1 MEFIKTSW
9 NNIINYFN
17 NPDRN
22 AKIRNFLYKDNELI
36 TLLIELGYAN
46 FYSKFKELIDGY
58 SKLNNGLNTEELDF
72 ISKIELNYKF
82 ASLELK
88 LRNLNI
94 INISSHLR
102 FYAMKDQLFYQKIKN
117 SISDTSNKFYQIKI
131 EKLVKEIQKIK
142 PLNIVYKM
150 RRYVK
155 LILKQF
161 IIKHLDLIGL
171 INYYPELELFQK
183 YKSKF
188 FEKYGENEKLKNLY
202 EEVKEYKLKND
213 NFTESNYNLSNL
225 TDIQKKIFKQLLVL
239 KNELNNIIHPSNY
252 ENSQFYKIDEENFEP
267 SNNEEI
273 KINIQ
278 EENINNKTEKIYFE
292 KVLKFIVF
300 DEPIDTI
307 NKELE
312 QINSEFDLIKDEL
325 FNEINYF
332 DKFLKDTLS
341 FRLVEKLIEETKD
354 KILKLDM
361 NYRILNQKYI
371 INFIENYNINNED
384 YEFIENNESDKIFNE
399 LFSKLNKKDKIIFK
413 IDYDYIFLFYE
424 GVSVIKEIK
433 RIKEKNNEANIETK
447 LKKLNEL
454 TNSLNEIQEKIKN
467 LKIPIFNKN
476 DFFTIME
483 KNSFFNEVQNDL
495 VNIKFL
501 NILEKEFNNPKFYI
515 FLHKN
520 KVFDDSV
527 YNFCN

>member
-1 MEFIKTSW
+1 MELIKTTW
-9 NNIINYFN
+9 NNIKSYFN
-17 NPDRN
+17 NSDRN
-22 AKIRNFLYKDNELI
+22 TKIRNFLYKDNELI
-36 TLLIELGYAN
+36 TFFIELGYDN
-46 FYSKFKELIDGY
+46 FYAKFKELIEEY
-58 SKLNNGLNTEELDF
+58 SELNNGLNTEELDL

-94 INISSHLR
+94 MNISSHLR
-102 FYAMKDQLFYQKIKN
+102 FYTMKDQLFYQKIKN
-117 SISDTSNKFYQIKI
+117 SISDVSNNSFQIKI
-131 EKLVKEIQKIK
+131 EKLVKEIKKIK
-142 PLNIVYKM
+142 PLNIVNRMK
-150 RRYVK
+150 RYVK

-161 IIKHLDLIGL
+161 INKHLDLIGL

-213 NFTESNYNLSNL
+213 IFTESNYNLSNL

-341 FRLVEKLIEETKD
+341 FRLVEKLIE
-354 KILKLDM
+354 
-361 NYRILNQKYI
+361 
-371 INFIENYNINNED
+371 
-384 YEFIENNESDKIFNE
+384 
-399 LFSKLNKKDKIIFK
+399 
-413 IDYDYIFLFYE
+413 
-424 GVSVIKEIK
+424 
-433 RIKEKNNEANIETK
+433 
-447 LKKLNEL
+447 
-454 TNSLNEIQEKIKN
+454 
-467 LKIPIFNKN
+467 
-476 DFFTIME
+476 
-483 KNSFFNEVQNDL
+483 
-495 VNIKFL
+495 
-501 NILEKEFNNPKFYI
+501 
-515 FLHKN
+515 
-520 KVFDDSV
+520 
-527 YNFCN
+527 